1 MLRFGLGGLSDRTF
15 GVLRPTLYPSGYDW
29 ACPGTGAS
37 PSPTPATAPGRV
49 RGQQVEHPSLPC
61 RPGVERPL
69 DDLLVLSRTH
79 AASSSFGPSR
89 RPRGWTNLLSRATL
103 LRRCTHR

>member
-29 ACPGTGAS
+29 ALSRNRGKPFTDTGHGTWSRPGPAGR
-37 PSPTPATAPGRV
+37 TP
-49 RGQQVEHPSLPC
+49 LPALP
-61 RPGVERPL
+61 PGVERPL

-89 RPRGWTNLLSRATL
+89 RPRGWTNLLSPATL
-103 LRRCTHR
+103 LGRRTHR